1 MPLGVHHQ
9 PEIALWR
16 PLLDAA
22 CLLVNTG
29 LDADSGRALLRP
41 IGAAAEVQ
49 NRALS
54 R

>member
-9 PEIALWR
+9 PEIAL
-16 PLLDAA
+16 DAA
-22 CLLVNTG
+22 CLSVNTG